1 MRKILL
7 FILAPILLTSCT
19 KQHSFNPNAVAE
31 QYILEH
37 AYHPEH
43 LKVLSCTAT
52 LIPDTTIVSTSYH
65 IVAVDGEPIDDRSWK
80 NVTAVYTD
88 SIRISHVHK
97 PAHYYCYANIE
108 CMNDCGE
115 TVQCSGEVAVFP
127 DGSAIMYRNYQDRY
141 YKSVID
147 TIYAQRDT
155 LTELRE
161 NIGYFPEWNGWL
173 VQQMLLNFNMSEDEN
188 CNKMVTF

>member
-7 FILAPILLTSCT
+7 FAVAAILLTSCT
-19 KQHSFNPNAVAE
+19 KKQPFDPKTIAE
-31 QYILEH
+31 QCMREH

-43 LKVLSCTAT
+43 LKVLSCSTVFNA
-52 LIPDTTIVSTSYH
+52 DTTIVSTSYH
-65 IVAVDGEPIDDRSWK
+65 IAAVDGEPIDDRSWK
-80 NVTAVYTD
+80 NVTAAYTD

-97 PAHYYCYANIE
+97 PAHYYCYATIE

-115 TVQCSGEVAVFP
+115 TVQGFGDVAVFQ
-127 DGSAIMYRNYQDRY
+127 DGSAIMYQNYRDRY

-155 LTELRE
+155 LTDVRDQ
-161 NIGYFPEWNGWL
+161 IGYLPEWNSWA
-173 VQQMLLNFNMSEDEN
+173 VQQMLLNFHSNQ
-188 CNKMVTF
+188 